1 MDLRYT
7 ARARKIMQLANQ
19 ECQRF
24 NHQEVDTEHI
34 LLGLVKEGVNEGAT
48 MLKDLGIHL
57 RTIRLEVEKHLE
69 SGPEMITMGKMPK
82 SEYAKQVIEIAIKE
96 SEARKHD
103 SIGTSHLMLGLITVS
118 ECGAAKILSLLLQQ
132 QDLTLSAIRDMVL
145 NKFKQEQYRELDI
158 NDRAS
163 HIFNLSRRIA
173 IRRGDSEFDTQH
185 LLMAIL
191 EEGNSDATFCLSNA
205 GLDRM
210 ALLAEISER
219 LPSQSESPT
228 PNRISMTADFKK
240 VLVLA
245 QHVAKSLGHK
255 FINAEHMFL
264 ALLESPD
271 NQQFKSTEIL
281 SSLEIDIAN
290 LKSELETYVGRG
302 SPSSRIEKTISL
314 PETPDPAPDKD
325 SPLYQHAINLTLQA
339 KYQYYPALDLDLAV
353 IDQILR
359 TLIRRNKNN
368 VLLVGDRRLGEL
380 YLNSIADRLVSKK
393 VPDALT
399 EHSMYKIVNFLAE
412 NECFLT
418 RLIDMLNQAKHDG
431 NVVLAFD
438 NFVELFTFSAP
449 QSPKRSIA
457 GTIVPW
463 LKMSS
468 VKTIGLAEEWQL
480 ETFLSKADVAESFEI
495 IVLSKSEVPPIHQMI
510 DQTIRQLET
519 YHLCNIPPETVE
531 LAIDLCTHY
540 QHESELDQTIADSV
554 IDLLD
559 QAAADT
565 VIRPIIP
572 TNQSTDEDSVPQN
585 PQAIK
590 SNRQKKLSVS
600 TRQRK
605 VEQRDREKRLR
616 AFKRQRKV
624 KKLNKKLN
632 NIERE
637 MQCCREDGKF
647 LRLSELHLEF
657 EKVLSKRVELSPLV
671 QIESDS
677 VISTLAAILS
687 KDEETIRKRE

>member
-1 MDLRYT
+1 MDLRFT

-24 NHQEVDTEHI
+24 NHQEIDTEHI
-34 LLGLVKEGVNEGAT
+34 LLGLVKEGVNEAAT

-82 SEYAKQVIEIAIKE
+82 SEYAKQVIEIAIQE

-103 SIGTSHLMLGLITVS
+103 SIGTSHLVLGLITVS
-118 ECGAAKILSLLLQQ
+118 ECGATKILSLLLQQ
-132 QDLTLSAIRDMVL
+132 QDLNLSALRDMVL
-145 NKFKQEQYRELDI
+145 NKFKQEQYRDLAV

-173 IRRGDSEFDTQH
+173 IRRGDPEFDTQH

-191 EEGNSDATFCLSNA
+191 EEGKSDATFCLSNA
-205 GLDRM
+205 GLDRL

-219 LPSQSESPT
+219 IPSGSESPT

-245 QHVAKSLGHK
+245 QRIAKSLRCK
-255 FINAEHMFL
+255 FVNAEHLFL

-271 NQQFKSTEIL
+271 NQEFKTTEIL

-290 LKSELETYVGRG
+290 LKSELETYVRRG
-302 SPSSRIEKTISL
+302 NPASRIEKTISL
-314 PETPDPAPDKD
+314 PESPDPAPDKD
-325 SPLYQHAINLTLQA
+325 SALYQHAINLTLQA
-339 KYQYYPALDLDLAV
+339 KFQYYPALDLDLTV
-353 IDQILR
+353 IDQTLR

-380 YLNSIADRLVSKK
+380 YLNSIADLLVSNK
-393 VPDALT
+393 VPEALT

-412 NECFLT
+412 NACFLT
-418 RLIDMLNQAKHDG
+418 HLIDMLNQAKQDG

-480 ETFLSKADVAESFEI
+480 ETFLSKADVTESFEI
-495 IVLSKSEVPPIHQMI
+495 IVLSKSEIPPIHQMI

-554 IDLLD
+554 IGLLD

-565 VIRPIIP
+565 VIGPIIP
-572 TNQSTDEDSVPQN
+572 TDQSTDEDSVPQN

-590 SNRQKKLSVS
+590 RNRQKRLRD
-600 TRQRK
+600 RQKR
-605 VEQRDREKRLR
+605 QRDRQKRLR
-616 AFKRQRKV
+616 ASKRQRKV
-624 KKLNKKLN
+624 KSLNKKLN
-632 NIERE
+632 SIERE
-637 MQCCREDGKF
+637 MQCCQEDGKF

-657 EKVLSKRVELSPLV
+657 ERVLSKRVELSPLV

-677 VISTLAAILS
+677 VISTLAEILN
-687 KDEETIRKRE
+687 KDKETIRKRE